1 MFFGETMIN
10 LKKRFTVQNYNVG
23 IVDKTV
29 LEKGIQANSI
39 KWLKHSY
46 KDRFFADP
54 FLWYQDEVYYYV
66 FAEEM
71 CYFEEYGKIVLLT
84 VDKENF
90 ILKEREEIIK
100 EPFHLSFPF
109 CEENG
114 NLITP
119 EAAQSK
125 KCTQYYICKKTHKI
139 IEKKVISDTGIIDP
153 IFSKID
159 SQEVILG
166 SKVSSPK
173 DELYLYS
180 KDSTG
185 KFNIISEKPI
195 RKGRE
200 CSKNAGGLFEY
211 KEKLYRPV
219 QVCTNRYGEATSIME
234 IVSFSKD
241 VICEKEILRVSANEN
256 PPFYETLH
264 TFNVYDDIILVDGS
278 IDVFGIRNIY
288 YKAKKFLKRKFS
300 F

>member
-1 MFFGETMIN
+1 MIN
-10 LKKRFTVQNYNVG
+10 FKKRFTVQNYNVG

-29 LEKGIQANSI
+29 LENGIQANSI

-54 FLWYQDEVYYYV
+54 FLWYQDEVYYYI

-71 CYFEEYGKIVLLT
+71 CYFEEYGKIVLLKA
-84 VDKENF
+84 DKENF
-90 ILKEREEIIK
+90 ALKEREEIIK

-109 CEENG
+109 CEENSEI
-114 NLITP
+114 ITP

-125 KCTQYYICKKTHKI
+125 KCTQYHICKKTHKI
-139 IEKKVISDTGIIDP
+139 IEKKVISDNGIIDP

-166 SKVSSPK
+166 SKDSSPK
-173 DELYLYS
+173 DELYLYL
-180 KDSTG
+180 KDDRG
-185 KFNIISEKPI
+185 KFNIISENPI
-195 RKGRE
+195 RTGKE
-200 CSKNAGGLFEY
+200 CSRNAGALFEY

-219 QVCTNRYGEATSIME
+219 QVCANRYGEATSIME
-234 IVSFSKD
+234 IVGFSKEA
-241 VICEKEILRVSANEN
+241 IFEKEILRVSACEN

-264 TFNVYDDIILVDGS
+264 TFNVYDDMILVDGS
-278 IDVFGIRNIY
+278 IDVFNIKNIY
-288 YKAKKFLKRKFS
+288 YKAKKFFKRKFC